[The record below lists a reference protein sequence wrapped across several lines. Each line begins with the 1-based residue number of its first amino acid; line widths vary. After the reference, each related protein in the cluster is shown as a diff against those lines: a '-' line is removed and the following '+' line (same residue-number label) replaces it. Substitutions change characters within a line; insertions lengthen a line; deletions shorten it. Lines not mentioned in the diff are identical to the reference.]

1 MEGAYSL
8 DAPLKVDARVG
19 DNWLEMKEIIAP

>member
-8 DAPLKVDARVG
+8 DAPLKVDAKVG
-19 DNWLEMKEIIAP
+19 HDWLEMDEYGS